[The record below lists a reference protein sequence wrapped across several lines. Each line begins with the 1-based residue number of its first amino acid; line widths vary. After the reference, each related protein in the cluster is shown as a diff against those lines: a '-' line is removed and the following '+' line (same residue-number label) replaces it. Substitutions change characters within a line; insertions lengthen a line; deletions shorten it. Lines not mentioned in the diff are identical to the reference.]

1 MLKTIIKEVHLV
13 EKLGHFKNQIRHN
26 WDLYLNK
33 CPLVICN
40 YTTRRTRVDVHSHI
54 KNENALLFWAELLK
68 AWLALTI
75 G

>member
-1 MLKTIIKEVHLV
+1 MKKKVHLD
-13 EKLGHFKNQIRHN
+13 EKLGHFKNQIRRN
-26 WDLYLNK
+26 WDLYFKK

-40 YTTRRTRVDVHSHI
+40 YTTRWTRVDVHSHI
-54 KNENALLFWAELLK
+54 KNENALLYWTELLK